1 ASMIDGA
8 GPARVLTSVV
18 FPQSYPVI
26 IAVAL
31 CHIVFSW
38 YDNFDPRLY
47 TLGKPSLHS
56 ISSGIQQYTF
66 IYSQQPHL
74 IQATA
79 LLGMVVP
86 VLLFFFSQRLF
97 MRGIVITGVEK

>member
-1 ASMIDGA
+1 MPPRHKTQSRIPRPPVVVGLLLALVVIA
-8 GPARVLTSVV
+8 PAHA
-18 FPQSYPVI
+18 QI
-26 IAVAL
+26 I
-31 CHIVFSW
+31 CT
-38 YDNFDPRLY
+38 DLY
-47 TLGKPSLHS
+47 TLGKPSLQP
-56 ISSGIQQYTF
+56 ISVGIQQFNF

-86 VLLFFFSQRLF
+86 VLLFFFSQRFF